1 MLNSEGNVDMDCYD
15 KKGIGSRGALFCILI
30 LCISIS
36 LPIKDHAVEVGI
48 KGQELETGEQED
60 TRQQRIDSDLNYKGL
75 NIEKE
80 LELVDLEY
88 DDRVSLA
95 DIFEADLS
103 DDNWEILTVTNE
115 TVESYQ
121 VSQGRKTNTSDEHVI
136 VQDGESGTDII
147 ASGVGTAEIL
157 LVPGDKLDLAQE
169 ILNGEDEESGEIEK
183 VSVVRINVEVT
194 PAVLTLMYVA
204 GQSNAEGWCTTSD
217 YRIDQ
222 SIACTEGEVYS
233 TYLPSTIS
241 RSNNITG
248 LEFTSN
254 CTTNN
259 ASDFVAGSLTG
270 NESVSG
276 KSMVYPLNSL
286 TTAGKGKTG
295 PDSGLAYEWNRLTGD
310 KVWVVNTAYGATSI
324 TTWVPGETC
333 YERFAAVNRLVQQT
347 YQAEISANHYTAGT
361 TMLFWLQG
369 EADKKMT
376 AEEYYGYF
384 KTLYDSMFS
393 ELSLDG
399 FGIIMVRSDEVT
411 STNAEDIS
419 MSGPRIAQYAAGNS
433 TELSKAYVVSNV
445 NEQWVSDA
453 GVENYFNKVYDESWS
468 LDYPMHGGNSS
479 LPTSVAEIHADVHY
493 SQIGHNENGITA
505 AYGMYNVLAEAPE
518 PVPVVSWKNR
528 SGESIT
534 SLTVDTAEGK
544 VVVPVTEPSYNGKQV
559 NYVTTGPISY
569 DAETGTVSAT
579 GKGAA
584 SITALNSNDRTLA
597 TLKITATDISDLT
610 AIAGN
615 YTGLYKYSGIWW
627 YLKNGYV
634 QRDYIGVVK
643 NDRGWWYVE
652 NGKADFTYNGF
663 VQNSNGWWYL
673 ENGKV
678 TFNKTGVI
686 KGVVNGENAWWR
698 VVESKLDF
706 NCNSVEKNSNGWWYI
721 RNGKVDFSYT
731 GVAKNSKGWWRIEEG
746 KVNFGYNG
754 FAENSNGWWYVE
766 NGKVT
771 FKKTD
776 VIKGVINGE
785 KAWWRVS
792 KSKVDFSCNSVEKN
806 SKGWWYI
813 RAGKVDFSYTG
824 VAKNRNGWWRIEDG
838 KVNFGFNGIANNSNG
853 WWYIC
858 DGKVDFSY
866 SGGFEWKNQQYE
878 VFKGIV
884 QNKL

>member
-15 KKGIGSRGALFCILI
+15 KKGIGSRGAVFCILI

-36 LPIKDHAVEVGI
+36 LPIKVHAVEVGI
-48 KGQELETGEQED
+48 EGQELETGEQED
-60 TRQQRIDSDLNYKGL
+60 TRQQRVDSDLNYKGL

-103 DDNWEILTVTNE
+103 DDNWEILTITNE

-121 VSQGRKTNTSDEHVI
+121 VSQGRKTNTFDEHVI

-147 ASGVGTAEIL
+147 ASGVGTAKIL
-157 LVPGDKLDLAQE
+157 LVSGDKRDLARR
-169 ILNGEDEESGEIEK
+169 ILNGENEAVKEVDKISL
-183 VSVVRINVEVT
+183 VQINVEVT
-194 PAVLTLMYVA
+194 PAVLTLMYVT

-222 SIACTEGEVYS
+222 SIVCTEGDVYS
-233 TYLPSTIS
+233 TYPPSTAS
-241 RSNNITG
+241 RSNKITG
-248 LEFTSN
+248 LKFTSD
-254 CTTNN
+254 CTTDN

-276 KSMVYPLNSL
+276 KNMVYSLNSL
-286 TTAGKGKTG
+286 TTEGNGKTG
-295 PDSGLAYEWNRLTGD
+295 PDAGMAYEWNRLTGD
-310 KVWVVNTAYGATSI
+310 KVWIVNTAYGATSI
-324 TTWVPGETC
+324 TTWVPGGTC
-333 YERFAAVNRLVQQT
+333 YERSAAVNQLVQQT
-347 YQAEISANHYTAGT
+347 YQAEISANHYAAGK

-376 AEEYYGYF
+376 ADEYYGYF
-384 KTLYDSMFS
+384 ETLYDSMVS
-393 ELSLDG
+393 EFSLDG
-399 FGIIMVRSDEVT
+399 FGIIMVRSDEGT
-411 STNAEDIS
+411 RTNKDDIS

-433 TELSKAYVVSNV
+433 TELPKAYVVSNV

-453 GVENYFNKVYDESWS
+453 GVENYFNRAYDESWS
-468 LDYPMHGGNSS
+468 LDYPMHGGASG
-479 LPTSVAEIHADVHY
+479 LPTSVSEVHADIHY

-505 AYGMYNVLAEAPE
+505 AYGMYNVLAEE
-518 PVPVVSWKNR
+518 SKTVPAVSWKNR
-528 SGESIT
+528 SGELIT
-534 SLTVDTAEGK
+534 SLTVDTAEEQ
-544 VVVPVTEPSYNGKQV
+544 VVVPVTKPPYNGKQV

-579 GKGAA
+579 GRGIA
-584 SITALNSNDRTLA
+584 SITALNSNDRILS

-610 AIAGN
+610 SIAGN
-615 YTGLYKYSGIWW
+615 YTGLYKYNGTWW
-627 YLKNGYV
+627 YLKKGHVQSDYV
-634 QRDYIGVVK
+634 GVVK
-643 NDRGWWYVE
+643 NDKGWWYVE
-652 NGKADFTYNGF
+652 NGKVDFTYNGF
-663 VQNSNGWWYL
+663 SQNVNGWWYV

-706 NCNSVEKNSNGWWYI
+706 NCNSVEKNSSGWWYI

-866 SGGFEWKNQQYE
+866 SGVFEWKNQQYE
-878 VFKGIV
+878 VFKGTV